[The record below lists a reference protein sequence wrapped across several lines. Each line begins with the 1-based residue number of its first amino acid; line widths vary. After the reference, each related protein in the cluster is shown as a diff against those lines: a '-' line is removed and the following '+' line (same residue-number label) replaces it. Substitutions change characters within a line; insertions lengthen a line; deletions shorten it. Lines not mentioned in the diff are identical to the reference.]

1 MNIPSI
7 SLSYISNFI
16 APPSL
21 PELYVNQVM
30 EDNET
35 VHIMVTPP
43 SVSPECV
50 LDYDIFIYSNC
61 EGIETNIT
69 IDPNT
74 DPTQP
79 VEMTRG
85 GFNLCT
91 CSYNFTAAAVTSN
104 GIGERSNPVTIKIS
118 GKAIVN

>member
-1 MNIPSI
+1 
-7 SLSYISNFI
+7 
-16 APPSL
+16 
-21 PELYVNQVM
+21 M

-50 LDYDIFIYSNC
+50 LQYNIITYSNC
-61 EGIETNIT
+61 EGIENNIT
-69 IDPNT
+69 VDPNT

-79 VEMTRG
+79 VQLTRSG
-85 GFNLCT
+85 LNLCT
-91 CSYNFTAAAVTSN
+91 CSYNFTAVAVTRN
-104 GIGERSNPVTIKIS
+104 GIGERTNPVTIKIS